1 MPAKITAQ
9 TPATATKPRRPANK
23 AVTKPLAEATIAQA
37 AVSPAEAPIPAAVE
51 QAVVAEI
58 APVAER
64 IADVSSP
71 TTAPKKES
79 IMATAIETTQETV
92 RTAAETA
99 MSNGKAAMEQVTA
112 KSKEAV
118 ETSMKTLEE
127 LTAVSR
133 GNIEALIASAKVAAT
148 GMEQVMSHI
157 TEVSKK
163 SFEDTSAHVKSLT
176 SAKNP
181 TELVQLQTEFAKAR
195 WDVAVAEYS
204 KLTETLVK
212 LAGEVAEPMQNQF
225 AVVTDKLKA
234 SWTSK

>member
-1 MPAKITAQ
+1 MSAKITAQ
-9 TPATATKPRRPANK
+9 TPATAAKARRPAK
-23 AVTKPLAEATIAQA
+23 KPVTKPAADA
-37 AVSPAEAPIPAAVE
+37 AVAQTAVLPADAPIPAAE
-51 QAVVAEI
+51 GQAVVADV

-64 IADVSSP
+64 IADVTP
-71 TTAPKKES
+71 TTAIKKES
-79 IMATAIETTQETV
+79 IMATAFETTQETV
-92 RTAAETA
+92 RTATETA
-99 MSNGKAAMEQVTA
+99 MNNGKAAMEQVTA

-133 GNIEALIASAKVAAT
+133 GNIEALIASAKVAAS
-148 GMEQVMSHI
+148 GMEQVMSHL

-163 SFEDTSAHVKSLT
+163 SFEDTTAHVKSLT

-234 SWTSK
+234 SFTAK

>member
-1 MPAKITAQ
+1 MPAKTTAQ
-9 TPATATKPRRPANK
+9 TPATAAKPRRPARK
-23 AVTKPLAEATIAQA
+23 AVTKPAADAAVAQT
-37 AVSPAEAPIPAAVE
+37 AVSPADAPIVAAE
-51 QAVVAEI
+51 SQAVVADV
-58 APVAER
+58 APVVER
-64 IADVSSP
+64 TADVIP
-71 TTAPKKES
+71 PATAIKKES
-79 IMATAIETTQETV
+79 IMATAFETTQETV

-99 MSNGKAAMEQVTA
+99 MNNGKAAMEQVTA

-133 GNIEALIASAKVAAT
+133 GNIEALIASAKVAAS
-148 GMEQVMSHI
+148 GMEQVMSHL

-163 SFEDTSAHVKSLT
+163 GFEDTTAHVKGLT
-176 SAKNP
+176 AAKNP

-212 LAGEVAEPMQNQF
+212 LAGEVAEPIQNQF
-225 AVVTDKLKA
+225 AVVTDKLK
-234 SWTSK
+234 STWTAK

>member
-1 MPAKITAQ
+1 MSAKTTDQ
-9 TPATATKPRRPANK
+9 TPATAAKARRPAK
-23 AVTKPLAEATIAQA
+23 KPVAKPAAEAAVAKT
-37 AVSPAEAPIPAAVE
+37 AVSPADAPIPAAAD
-51 QAVVAEI
+51 QAVVADA
-58 APVAER
+58 APVAEH
-64 IADVSSP
+64 IAKANTP
-71 TTAPKKES
+71 TTAIKKES
-79 IMATAIETTQETV
+79 IMATAFETTQETV

-99 MSNGKAAMEQVTA
+99 MNNGKAAMEQVTA

-133 GNIEALIASAKVAAT
+133 GNIEALIASAKVAAS
-148 GMEQVMSHI
+148 GMEQVMSHL

-163 SFEDTSAHVKSLT
+163 GFDDTTAHVKSLT

-212 LAGEVAEPMQNQF
+212 LAGEVAEPMQNQL

-234 SWTSK
+234 SFTAK